1 MAPNFDGTIDNRWR
15 PGFESSLR
23 RVQEEE
29 ESEENRIP
37 VISSRELAYVPPRG
51 KPAFEPHDRQ
61 TEVLI
66 RRHVAIERMPSG
78 AAISKL
84 LDKWSWIDRM
94 KTPDEKQ
101 RFLEPLIAAARR
113 DVEANQHMLIFL
125 MLAFEPVRRGVSKEF
140 MRVQAG
146 LAPTLRDVNWS
157 NRAEAR
163 TLNQIAREQLY
174 DVTREAAL
182 EAVFRYP
189 DPPPPRFF
197 LWLRETIAHRAL
209 DKITAELPEP
219 QTSGFAAAEA
229 EAVQKALA
237 GFTSVEGPRAS
248 ERSGMRAWRAQIE
261 MRELFRTVDDLY
273 EHDAVRGVCHQAVGR
288 LPRRQREV
296 IAGYFFEER
305 SVEQLAGSSGVS
317 ESTIYNHKAMA
328 QKRLEDD
335 DVFFTALQGLGHVR
349 DAARRRALAER
360 YPDGRLPD
368 GRRLVSIEQ
377 AA

>member
-23 RVQEEE
+23 RVKEE
-29 ESEENRIP
+29 ESDANQIP
-37 VISSRELAYVPPRG
+37 VIPSRELAVVPSRG
-51 KPAFEPHDRQ
+51 RPTLEPHDRQ
-61 TEVLI
+61 TEALI
-66 RRHVAIERMPSG
+66 RRFAAIERMPSG
-78 AAISKL
+78 TAVSKL
-84 LDKWSWIDRM
+84 LDKWNWIDRM
-94 KTPDEKQ
+94 KTADEKQ

-113 DVEANQHMLIFL
+113 DPEANEHVLIFL

-140 MRVQAG
+140 VRVQSG
-146 LAPTLRDVNWS
+146 LTPAVRDVNWS
-157 NRAEAR
+157 SRAEAR
-163 TLNQIAREQLY
+163 MLNQIAREQLY

-219 QTSGFAAAEA
+219 EAAGLTAAEA
-229 EAVQKALA
+229 EAVQEALA
-237 GFTSVEGPRAS
+237 GFTSVEGPRVS

-261 MRELFRTVDDLY
+261 MRELFRVVDELY
-273 EHDAVRGVCHQAVGR
+273 EHDAVRGVCRQAIGR

-296 IAGYFFEER
+296 IEGYFFEER
-305 SVEQLAGSSGVS
+305 TVEQLAGSDGVS
-317 ESTIYNHKAMA
+317 ESTIYNHKAKA
-328 QKRLEDD
+328 QKELERD

-349 DAARRRALAER
+349 DAARKRALAER
-360 YPDGRLPD
+360 YPGGRLPD
-368 GRRLVSIEQ
+368 GRRLVSIDQ